1 MRKIAIV
8 HFVNYKKGAQTRGC
22 MKSVMRYVSQ
32 MSKTLWNG
40 QQLVSGIGCQPE
52 TVFDEFLSTKL
63 LHHKDGGV
71 MFYHMVQSFPKGAD
85 VDPRTAHEAA
95 RRLAGYFEG
104 CEVLV
109 CTHVDREHIHSHC
122 IINSVNFETGKKV
135 HMADEQIQALRVRND
150 QICEELRLP
159 KFQRDE
165 QKRSCGMSN
174 AEYYTASK
182 GESWKFEL
190 MRVIDEC
197 MRCAGS
203 REEFLILL
211 RSEGY
216 DATWTDSRKN
226 ITYVTPDGRK
236 CRDNK
241 LHIEKYLKENMEAEF
256 GYRTENDNT
265 RNVDAAQKA
274 DGRGA
279 TAGTQRDG
287 HGAELERAARN
298 AGQAVPAADAVRH
311 GPENASDESRSAGI
325 SDQDANERRKFRE
338 TGWEPEREVFFRLQ
352 RVDRQCAEIYDNDF
366 DRYEEPTYGYGSGC
380 EEENSPVRV
389 DLDYGG
395 DLVRGAVR
403 FGRAVEQMTDD
414 APTRDGTTIAL
425 HIDSKR
431 RKKLWQKKTALGH
444 AEDDHE
450 EWTME
455 QHL

>member
-1 MRKIAIV
+1 M
-8 HFVNYKKGAQTRGC
+8 NYKKGTQTRNC

-32 MSKTLWNG
+32 MSKTLWDG
-40 QQLVSGIGCQPE
+40 QPLVSGIGCQPE
-52 TVFDEFLSTKL
+52 TAFDEFLSTKL

-71 MFYHMVQSFPKGAD
+71 MFYHMVQSFPKGANI
-85 VDPRTAHEAA
+85 DPRTAHEAA

-122 IINSVNFETGKKV
+122 IINSVNFETGRKV
-135 HMADEQIQALRVRND
+135 HMADEQIQELRVHND
-150 QICEELRLP
+150 QVCEELGLP

-165 QKRSCGMSN
+165 HRQSRGMSN

-190 MRVIDEC
+190 MRVIDDC

-226 ITYVTPDGRK
+226 ITYTTPDGRK
-236 CRDNK
+236 CRDSK
-241 LHIEKYLKENMEAEF
+241 LHIEKYLKENMETEF

-265 RNVDAAQKA
+265 GNVGAAQKA

-287 HGAELERAARN
+287 HGAELERDAQNAARS
-298 AGQAVPAADAVRH
+298 VSAADAAGR
-311 GPENASDESRSAGI
+311 GLENAPDAGGRTDRI
-325 SDQDANERRKFRE
+325 ERDAGEYRKIRE

-352 RVDRQCAEIYDNDF
+352 SADREYEERPGHDSG
-366 DRYEEPTYGYGSGC
+366 RYEETAFGYGAGSAEG
-380 EEENSPVRV
+380 NPTLRV
-389 DLDYGG
+389 DFNYGS
-395 DLVRGAVR
+395 DLLRGAVR
-403 FGRAVEQMTDD
+403 LGRAVEQMTDAASPHD
-414 APTRDGTTIAL
+414 AAAL
-425 HIDSKR
+425 PIHIDRKR
-431 RKKLWQKKTALGH
+431 RNKLQQKKTALGH
-444 AEDDHE
+444 KEDDHE
-450 EWTME
+450 DWNME
-455 QHL
+455 QKM